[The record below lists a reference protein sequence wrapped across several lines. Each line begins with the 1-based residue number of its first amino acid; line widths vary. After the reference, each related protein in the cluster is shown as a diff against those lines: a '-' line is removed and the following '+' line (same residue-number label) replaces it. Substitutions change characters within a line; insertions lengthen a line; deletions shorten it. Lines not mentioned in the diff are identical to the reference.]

1 MGILDPISE
10 VLSVILA
17 YFMDLTGSYGISIII
32 LTIIVRG
39 LTFPLMAKQM
49 QSTSK
54 MQELQPEIKK
64 LQEKY
69 KNDKETLNKKTMELW
84 QEHNVNPAAGCLPL
98 LVQMPVL
105 IGMVRLLHDYQR
117 FLGDIDP
124 HFLGVN
130 LSQPDPIY
138 LLPALAGITTYLQ
151 QRLTMSGQANST
163 MMTMMPLIIVV
174 ISATLPAGLPLYF
187 FVGNL
192 FSLLA
197 HLVWKKPKMQKQEGG
212 AKS

>member
-1 MGILDPISE
+1 MGVLDPISE
-10 VLSVILA
+10 VLAVVLE
-17 YFMDLTGSYGISIII
+17 YFMDLTGSYGIAIII

-49 QSTSK
+49 KSTSK

-69 KNDKETLNKKTMELW
+69 KDDKETLNKKTMELW
-84 QEHNVNPAAGCLPL
+84 KEHNVNPAAGCLPL

-105 IGMVRLLHDYQR
+105 IGMVRLLHEYQR

-124 HFLGVN
+124 HFIGIN

-138 LLPALAGITTYLQ
+138 ILPALAGVTTYLQ
-151 QRLTMSGQANST
+151 QRLTMKGQANSA

-197 HLVWKKPKMQKQEGG
+197 HLVWKRPNMQKQEGG